1 MVWLDGCA
9 CGRHTMQRCWLA
21 LSAAAANSQ
30 DSQPSQPLR
39 TASWLSK
46 RICRREQS
54 GRATVLA
61 RQLSLACR
69 RHLLFSRSRP
79 VPLLGM
85 RLVMTCGLAHP
96 ALRPHTTL
104 ARPPP
109 TATPYGH
116 PCKLASDSLEYGNQ
130 ITSVPFFT
138 VLSQSLGRGHDSLEY
153 SNQTTSV
160 PFYIVSSQSFSF
172 GRGSGACSPGS
183 ATAIVNDDKSC
194 THTPANK
201 DK

>member
-109 TATPYGH
+109 TATP
-116 PCKLASDSLEYGNQ
+116 ASSRA
-130 ITSVPFFT
+130 T
-138 VLSQSLGRGHDSLEY
+138 R
-153 SNQTTSV
+153 
-160 PFYIVSSQSFSF
+160 SS
-172 GRGSGACSPGS
+172 
-183 ATAIVNDDKSC
+183 TAIKPRVFRS
-194 THTPANK
+194 TSFRLSPFLSGEVVERAVQAQRRQS
-201 DK
+201 